1 VKVLLVDDLPDAR
14 FMLRRRLEREK
25 VFQIVGEASNGQE
38 ALRLAEQHQPDVVI
52 MDFRMPVMDGVEAT
66 KILKEKFP
74 AIQVI
79 GFTAYEDPEMRE
91 RMLEAGAS
99 HNVNKTDMHS
109 LIDLLRTRLSA

>member
-14 FMLRRRLEREK
+14 FILRKRLEREK
-25 VFQIVGEASNGQE
+25 LFEIVGEASNGQE
-38 ALRLAEQHQPDVVI
+38 AVDLAEQKRPDVVI

-66 KILKEKFP
+66 KLLKERFP
-74 AIQVI
+74 SIQVI
-79 GFTAYEDPEMRE
+79 GYTAYEDPEMRK

-99 HNVNKTDMHS
+99 HNVAKTDIHS